1 MSSEFEEF
9 NKLLEEEMKKSYSAK
24 AIEYI
29 ADPKNMGP
37 MEDASGYAE
46 VTDSH
51 GDELYLWLKISDRT
65 VSKATFFTKGCITI
79 KIAASGLTEMLTGKT
94 LEEAMKITPK
104 ALRDFIGRTP
114 RKTWHCTNLAVEA
127 LGMAIRNYVILS
139 VFNNPNNKTVKI
151 DL

>member
-1 MSSEFEEF
+1 MPTSAVIVPI
-9 NKLLEEEMKKSYSAK
+9 EEEMKKSYSEK

-29 ADPKNMGP
+29 ASTKNMEP

-51 GDELYLWLKISDRT
+51 GDELPLWLKIEGQT
-65 VSKATFFTKGCITI
+65 IKTATFFTRGCITI
-79 KIAASGLTEMLTGKT
+79 KIAASGLTEMLPGKT
-94 LEEAMKITPK
+94 LEDAMGITPK

-114 RKTWHCTNLAVEA
+114 RKTWHYTNLAVEA
-127 LGMAIRNYVILS
+127 LGTAIRNHIILS
-139 VFNNPNNKTVKI
+139 VFNNPNNKTLQI

>member
-1 MSSEFEEF
+1 MASEFEEF
-9 NKLLEEEMKKSYSAK
+9 NKLLEEEMKRSYSEK

-29 ADPKNMGP
+29 ANPKKMGP
-37 MEDASGYAE
+37 MEDTNGYAE

-51 GDELYLWLKISDRT
+51 GDELHLWLKIKDQT
-65 VSKATFFTKGCITI
+65 IKKATFFTKGCITI
-79 KIAASGLTEMLTGKT
+79 KIAASALTEMLPGKT
-94 LEEAMKITPK
+94 LEEAMEITPK

-114 RKTWHCTNLAVEA
+114 RKTWHCTSLAVGA
-127 LGMAIRNYVILS
+127 LRTAIQNHLVLQ